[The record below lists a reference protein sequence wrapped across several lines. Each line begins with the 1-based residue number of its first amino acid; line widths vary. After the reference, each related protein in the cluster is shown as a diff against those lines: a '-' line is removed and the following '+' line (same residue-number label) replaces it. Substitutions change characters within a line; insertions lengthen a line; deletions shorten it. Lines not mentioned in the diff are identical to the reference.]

1 MQATTV
7 NPTFRRYQKL
17 QRLRIQRQQLAYMKA
32 AFHTLGCKTNAYET
46 QAVRE
51 QFEQRGFQ
59 IVDFSEPADVYV
71 VNTCS
76 VTAVAAQKSRQMLH
90 RCKKLSPECLVV
102 ACGCYA
108 QEAAEKLL
116 EDQYVDLVVGNNEKS
131 RIAALVLEILQE
143 KAGTLVPDALQA
155 KPAPLVLDDLS
166 GCKEYETQTI
176 TNAGSHV
183 RAYVKIQDG
192 CDRFCSYCI
201 IPYLRGRS
209 RSRAPE
215 EILSEVRTLT
225 GNGIQEIV
233 LTGIDISDFHTD
245 ANRKDAGI
253 ALADLLLSI
262 EEIEGVQRIRLGSL
276 EAGIL
281 TEPFI
286 QAVQKSRKLCPHFHL
301 SLQSG
306 CDETLKRM
314 NRHYTTAEFADVVR
328 SLRQAFPDPAV
339 TTDLI
344 AGFPGETEEEFE
356 ITKDFIRQIGFAQM
370 HVFPYSRRKGTRADR
385 MEGQLTGA
393 EKAKRTAE
401 LIAIGKELQT
411 AYMKRFIGKPVH
423 LLPEEIVQ
431 IHEKKY
437 LIGFTPAYV
446 RAVVPAETGKINNI
460 VTMCPSRI
468 LSLRNESVL
477 Q

>member
-1 MQATTV
+1 
-7 NPTFRRYQKL
+7 
-17 QRLRIQRQQLAYMKA
+17 MKA

-46 QAVRE
+46 QAIRE
-51 QFEQRGFQ
+51 QFEQNGFQ
-59 IVDFSEPADVYV
+59 IVNFSEPADVYV

-131 RIAALVLEILQE
+131 GIAALVLKSLKE
-143 KAGTLVPDALQA
+143 KA
-155 KPAPLVLDDLS
+155 APLILNDLS
-166 GCKEYETQTI
+166 GCREYETQTI

-209 RSRAPE
+209 RSREPE
-215 EILSEVRTLT
+215 EILSEIRTLT
-225 GNGIQEIV
+225 DNGIREIV
-233 LTGIDISDFHTD
+233 LTGIDISDFRTE
-245 ANRKDAGI
+245 AKGKDAGN
-253 ALADLLLSI
+253 ALAELLLSI

-286 QAVQKSRKLCPHFHL
+286 RLVQKSRKLCPHFHL

-314 NRHYTTAEFADVVR
+314 NRHYITDEFADVVR
-328 SLRQAFPDPAV
+328 SLRQAFPDPAI

-344 AGFPGETEEEFE
+344 AGFPGETEEEFQQ
-356 ITKDFIRQIGFAQM
+356 TRDFVRQIRFAQM

-393 EKAKRTAE
+393 EKAKRAAE

-411 AYMKRFIGKPVH
+411 AYMKRFLGKPVL
-423 LLPEEIVQ
+423 LLPEEAVQ
-431 IHEKKY
+431 IHGENY
-437 LIGFTPAYV
+437 LIGFTPEYI
-446 RAVVPAETGKINNI
+446 RAVVPAEHAKINNI
-460 VTMCPSRI
+460 VTLYPQRI
-468 LSLRNESVL
+468 LSFRKEYVLR
-477 Q
+477 

>member
-1 MQATTV
+1 
-7 NPTFRRYQKL
+7 
-17 QRLRIQRQQLAYMKA
+17 MKA

-116 EDQYVDLVVGNNEKS
+116 EDHYVDFVVGNNEKS
-131 RIAALVLEILQE
+131 RIAALVLESLKE
-143 KAGTLVPDALQA
+143 KAEPIVPETLQDKPETLTPETIQA
-155 KPAPLVLDDLS
+155 KPEPLVLDDLS
-166 GCKEYETQTI
+166 GCREYEAQSI

-215 EILSEVRTLT
+215 EILSEIRKLT
-225 GNGIQEIV
+225 ENGIQEIV
-233 LTGIDISDFHTD
+233 ITGIDISDFHTE

-262 EEIEGVQRIRLGSL
+262 EKIEDVQRIRLGSL

-328 SLRQAFPDPAV
+328 SLRQAFPDPAI

-356 ITKDFIRQIGFAQM
+356 KTKDFIRQIGFVQM

-411 AYMKRFIGKPVH
+411 AYMKRFIGKPVR
-423 LLPEEIVQ
+423 LLPEETVQ
-431 IHEKKY
+431 IQGEDY
-437 LIGFTPAYV
+437 LIGFTPEYI
-446 RAVVPAETGKINNI
+446 RAVVPAEMEKINNI
-460 VTMCPSRI
+460 VTLCPERI
-468 LSLRNESVL
+468 LSLRNEIVL